1 MTPSKSIITI
11 GVLLA
16 STATAAPGDKANV
29 VRDLAGRV
37 GSIIGSA
44 LVCKDIARPRIQ
56 GVVDK
61 FTAVIREAASNETE
75 RADLTLTLDR
85 SVAAGRDALAAGKT
99 DCIITERQLADLE
112 RSTRSEPETTS
123 AASTIGPTPAA
134 AATTPGQILTAPVV
148 RGVTDKEIRFGI
160 VAPFSGAARELGR
173 QMKLGIDTAFSRV
186 NDAGGIDGRSLRL
199 MAAD

>member
-1 MTPSKSIITI
+1 MAPSKTIITI

-37 GSIIGSA
+37 GSIIGWA

-85 SVAAGRDALAAGKT
+85 SVAAGRHATAAAAPPRSPAGKT
-99 DCIITERQLADLE
+99 ACIITERQLADLE

-123 AASTIGPTPAA
+123 AASAIGPTPA
-134 AATTPGQILTAPVV
+134 
-148 RGVTDKEIRFGI
+148 
-160 VAPFSGAARELGR
+160 
-173 QMKLGIDTAFSRV
+173 
-186 NDAGGIDGRSLRL
+186 
-199 MAAD
+199 